1 MIWPRSIL
9 FAVAFF
15 VVGGLL
21 VVVAGLATVVSPQ
34 GARWGACI
42 WSRYCMWAARRIAGI
57 HLRRVGSA
65 PAGPVI
71 IAFKHQSAFETVAVP
86 SLFDW
91 PAVVMKAELMRI
103 PVWGWIARRHGSIP
117 VERDGSASALRAM
130 MRAAE
135 AAIAEAREIVI
146 FPEGTRVPVGEAP
159 ALKPGVSGLY
169 RLLKLPVV
177 PVALD
182 SGRLWP
188 RRGFLKRPGTITL
201 RFGAPIPPGLPRADF
216 EARLHAAINEV
227 PAP

>member
-1 MIWPRSIL
+1 
-9 FAVAFF
+9 
-15 VVGGLL
+15 
-21 VVVAGLATVVSPQ
+21 
-34 GARWGACI
+34 
-42 WSRYCMWAARRIAGI
+42 
-57 HLRRVGSA
+57 
-65 PAGPVI
+65 
-71 IAFKHQSAFETVAVP
+71 
-86 SLFDW
+86 
-91 PAVVMKAELMRI
+91 MKAELMRI